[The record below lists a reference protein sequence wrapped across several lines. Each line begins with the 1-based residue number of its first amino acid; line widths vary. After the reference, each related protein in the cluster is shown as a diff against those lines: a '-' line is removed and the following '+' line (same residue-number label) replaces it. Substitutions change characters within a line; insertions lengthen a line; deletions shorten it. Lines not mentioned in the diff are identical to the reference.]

1 VPRFRFA
8 IDRADRVYEALV
20 LAGDVARE
28 SDLEFDLGPW
38 DDQELRSQGVIEI
51 VGPDEAAEAV
61 TSRWI
66 DADLGF
72 EVAE

>member
-1 VPRFRFA
+1 MPKFRFA
-8 IDRADRVYEALV
+8 IDRPDRVYEALV

-28 SDLEFDLGPW
+28 SDLAFDVGPW
-38 DDQELRSQGVIEI
+38 DDQELRAEGVIEI

-61 TSRWI
+61 VNRWI